1 MNYQYDGNH
10 RADFSRARGSLQLGE
25 FGDERGLADGRV
37 IVDGYQAE
45 SELSALLRNALVQ
58 GFEHG
63 NATLVESE
71 GDFVVA
77 GGLTSIETAEVADG
91 IQLTMRVNLQLNRG
105 ARTIWQTNLFGRGA
119 AEDIASATP
128 RRPNP
133 PHPRTHERRLFPD
146 RTSMS
151 GANLGTRWRR
161 LPPGATPF
169 TKTDQIYSLIF
180 NNLVDF

>member
-1 MNYQYDGNH
+1 MMLRSLLFTFVALLGSAAFAAEQVNVNYQYDGNH

-25 FGDERGLADGRV
+25 FGDERGLADERI

-45 SELSALLRNALVQ
+45 TELSALLRGALVQ

-77 GGLTSIETAEVADG
+77 GSLTSIETAEVDDG

-105 ARTIWQTNLFGRGA
+105 SRTIWQTNLFGRGTA
-119 AEDIASATP
+119 ADIASAT
-128 RRPNP
+128 
-133 PHPRTHERRLFPD
+133 HAAFTRLIRELMNDDYF
-146 RTSMS
+146 
-151 GANLGTRWRR
+151 
-161 LPPGATPF
+161 
-169 TKTDQIYSLIF
+169 LIE
-180 NNLVDF
+180 LQ